1 MAGGSPEAD
10 ASPEGAVPAR
20 RGDTT
25 VDSLEVE
32 GEGGP
37 VRRVGQ
43 PEVVFVAVLCAAA
56 TVAFGIW
63 PDPLFDLARDAGAAI
78 ASLV

>member
-1 MAGGSPEAD
+1 M
-10 ASPEGAVPAR
+10 
-20 RGDTT
+20 T
-25 VDSLEVE
+25 VSELEVD
-32 GEGGP
+32 GEDRGGAAA
-37 VRRVGQ
+37 VSRVSQ

-78 ASLV
+78 TSLV